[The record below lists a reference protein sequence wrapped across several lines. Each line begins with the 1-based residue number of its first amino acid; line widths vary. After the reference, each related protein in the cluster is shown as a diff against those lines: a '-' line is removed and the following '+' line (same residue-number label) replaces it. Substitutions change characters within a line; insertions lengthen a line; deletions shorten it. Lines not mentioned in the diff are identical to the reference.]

1 MKMKKILNTIL
12 IASVLVAGTNF
23 AFAKKIKSAAETN
36 LEKKDKEIQIIAPEK
51 EVKVNQK
58 KEIKSLNQISVQK
71 LLHQKKLKVCMKLSF
86 LQLIVKFHTMT

>member
-36 LEKKDKEIQIIAPEK
+36 LEKKDKEIQIIAPE
-51 EVKVNQK
+51 
-58 KEIKSLNQISVQK
+58 
-71 LLHQKKLKVCMKLSF
+71 
-86 LQLIVKFHTMT
+86 

>member
-58 KEIKSLNQISVQK
+58 KEIK
-71 LLHQKKLKVCMKLSF
+71 KLKSNQRTKATSSKEAVGMY
-86 LQLIVKFHTMT
+86 